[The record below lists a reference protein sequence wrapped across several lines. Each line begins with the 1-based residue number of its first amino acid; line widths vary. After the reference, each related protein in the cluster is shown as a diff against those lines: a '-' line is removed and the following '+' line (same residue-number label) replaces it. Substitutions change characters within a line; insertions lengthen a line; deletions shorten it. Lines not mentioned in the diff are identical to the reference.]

1 MPKGKVALVRVAY
14 EEVPKPKPVVVRVAY
29 EASKNLEQ
37 RVIAAVPVAVKF
49 RKQPT
54 RALEATAYHE
64 AGHAVAAVEFNLGL
78 RMATIEPEEDSLG
91 HDHIGHPPAHCYWD
105 KEAFNEYRARRYAEA
120 GIQMDFAGHI
130 AECRFLGKRALR
142 YTWSGDLNN
151 VIQTWMSMLRRS
163 SHESQVAW
171 V

>member
-1 MPKGKVALVRVAY
+1 
-14 EEVPKPKPVVVRVAY
+14 
-29 EASKNLEQ
+29 
-37 RVIAAVPVAVKF
+37 
-49 RKQPT
+49 
-54 RALEATAYHE
+54 
-64 AGHAVAAVEFNLGL
+64 
-78 RMATIEPEEDSLG
+78 MATIEPEEDSLG
-91 HDHIGHPPAHCYWD
+91 HDHIGHPPAYCNWD

-171 V
+171 VNWLFVEARDFVDMRWYAIEAVAKALLKHKKLSGSQVIAAIRGASAEAVAAAVERQAQVDRQAR